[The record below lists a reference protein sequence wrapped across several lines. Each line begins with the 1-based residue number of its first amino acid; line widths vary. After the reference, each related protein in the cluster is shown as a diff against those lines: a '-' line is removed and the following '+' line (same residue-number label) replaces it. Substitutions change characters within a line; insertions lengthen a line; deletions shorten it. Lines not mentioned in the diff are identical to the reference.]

1 VILYLLV
8 NIQENYVLESPEQA
22 MALLNPLRGE
32 IVAHL
37 MEPASASEVA
47 RQLNETPQRI
57 NYHLKSL
64 EKVGIVR
71 RVGSRQ
77 VRNLVEV
84 LFQAVA
90 KSFVL
95 AESLSMKPETVRK
108 LKDQGAL
115 SHLITTSERMK
126 KDALLLM
133 EQSDE
138 NEVIASAALQLQVS
152 LADPEQR
159 HAFVEEY
166 VSLVHKLVAKYHSDS
181 KQEDTYQV
189 LLAVYPKP
197 FIGGNI
203 DEAKN

>member
-1 VILYLLV
+1 MLNDILESYLV
-8 NIQENYVLESPEQA
+8 ESPEQA

-47 RQLNETPQRI
+47 RKLNEAPQRV

-71 RVGSRQ
+71 RVGTRQ

-84 LFQAVA
+84 LYHSIA
-90 KSFVL
+90 KNFVL
-95 AESLSMKPETVRK
+95 AESLNMKPETVRK

-115 SHLITTSERMK
+115 AHLITTAERMK
-126 KDALLLM
+126 RDALMLM
-133 EQSDE
+133 EQSDA
-138 NEVIASAALQLQVS
+138 NELVPSAALQLQVV

-159 HAFVEEY
+159 NAFVEEY
-166 VSLVHKLVAKYHSDS
+166 VSLVHKLVEKYHSDS
-181 KQEDTYQV
+181 KTEETYQV

-197 FIGGNI
+197 IEGGNTH
-203 DEAKN
+203 EQ

>member
-1 VILYLLV
+1 LNEILESYVI
-8 NIQENYVLESPEQA
+8 ESPEQA
-22 MALLNPLRGE
+22 MALLNPIRGE
-32 IVAHL
+32 IVAH
-37 MEPASASEVA
+37 MIEPASASEVA
-47 RQLNETPQRI
+47 RQLSETPQRI

-64 EKVGIVR
+64 ERVGIVR

-84 LFQAVA
+84 LYQAVA

-115 SHLITTSERMK
+115 AYLITSSERMK
-126 KDALLLM
+126 RDALDLM
-133 EQSDE
+133 EQSDA
-138 NEVIASAALQLQVS
+138 NEVIASAALQLQVM
-152 LADPEQR
+152 LANPEQR

-166 VSLVHKLVAKYHSDS
+166 VSMVNLLVAKYHNESNP
-181 KQEDTYQV
+181 ENTYQV

-197 FIGGNI
+197 IKGGNI
-203 DEAKN
+203 DVQ

>member
-1 VILYLLV
+1 LL
-8 NIQENYVLESPEQA
+8 NEILESYVVETPEQA

-37 MEPASASEVA
+37 LEPASASEVA
-47 RQLNETPQRI
+47 RQLNELPQRI

-71 RVGSRQ
+71 RVGTRQ

-84 LFQAVA
+84 LYLSVA
-90 KSFVL
+90 KTFVL
-95 AESLSMKPETVRK
+95 AESLSMKSETVRK

-115 SHLITTSERMK
+115 AHLITASERMK
-126 KDALLLM
+126 RDALILM

-138 NEVIASAALQLQVS
+138 NEAVPSAALQLQVK
-152 LADPEQR
+152 LASPEQR
-159 HAFVEEY
+159 NAFVEEY
-166 VSLVHKLVAKYHSDS
+166 VAIVSKLVEKYHTDS
-181 KQEDTYQV
+181 KQEKIYQI

-197 FIGGNI
+197 LEGGHQN
-203 DEAKN
+203 EK

>member
-1 VILYLLV
+1 
-8 NIQENYVLESPEQA
+8 

-37 MEPASASEVA
+37 QKPASATEVA
-47 RQLNETPQRI
+47 RQLSETPQRI

-71 RVGSRQ
+71 RVGTRQ

-90 KSFVL
+90 KSFIL
-95 AESLSMKPETVRK
+95 AESLSMKPETMRK

-115 SHLITTSERMK
+115 AHLITSSERMK
-126 KDALLLM
+126 QDALLLM

-138 NEVIASAALQLQVS
+138 NEIIASAALQLQVT
-152 LADPEQR
+152 LADSDQR
-159 HAFVEEY
+159 NAFVEEY
-166 VSLVHKLVAKYHSDS
+166 VSLVQKLVAKYHCEGQS
-181 KQEDTYQV
+181 EEIYQV
-189 LLAVYPKP
+189 LLAVYPQP
-197 FIGGNI
+197 FKGGTSN
-203 DEAKN
+203 EV

>member
-1 VILYLLV
+1 LNEILESYL
-8 NIQENYVLESPEQA
+8 IESPEQA
-22 MALLNPLRGE
+22 MALLNPIRGE
-32 IVAHL
+32 IVAHM
-37 MEPASASEVA
+37 MEPVSASEVA
-47 RQLNETPQRI
+47 RQLSETPQRI

-84 LFQAVA
+84 LYQAVA

-115 SHLITTSERMK
+115 AYLITSSERMK
-126 KDALLLM
+126 RDALDLM
-133 EQSDE
+133 EQSDA
-138 NEVIASAALQLQVS
+138 NEVIASAALQLQVM
-152 LADPEQR
+152 LANPEQR

-166 VSLVHKLVAKYHSDS
+166 VSMVNLLVAKYHNESNP
-181 KQEDTYQV
+181 ENTYQV

-197 FIGGNI
+197 IKGGNM
-203 DEAKN
+203 DVQ

>member
-1 VILYLLV
+1 VVLILL
-8 NIQENYVLESPEQA
+8 NQIQESCVIESPEQA
-22 MALLNPLRGE
+22 MVLLNPLRGE
-32 IVAHL
+32 IVSHL
-37 MEPASASEVA
+37 LEPASASEVA

-71 RVGSRQ
+71 RVGTRQ

-95 AESLSMKPETVRK
+95 AESLSMKPETMRK

-115 SHLITTSERMK
+115 THLITTSERMK
-126 KDALLLM
+126 RDALLLM

-138 NEVIASAALQLQVS
+138 NELIASAALQLQIS
-152 LADPEQR
+152 LADPTQR
-159 HAFVEEY
+159 NAFIEEY
-166 VSLVHKLVAKYHSDS
+166 VALVHKLAAKYHSDANL
-181 KQEDTYQV
+181 EDTYQV
-189 LLAVYPKP
+189 LLAVYPQP
-197 FIGGNI
+197 FEGGNRN
-203 DEAKN
+203 ET

>member
-1 VILYLLV
+1 L
-8 NIQENYVLESPEQA
+8 NPIQESYVLESPEQA

-37 MEPASASEVA
+37 QEPASATEVA
-47 RQLNETPQRI
+47 RQLSETPQRI

-71 RVGSRQ
+71 RVGTRQ

-90 KSFVL
+90 KSFIL
-95 AESLSMKPETVRK
+95 AESLSMKPETMRK

-115 SHLITTSERMK
+115 AHLITSSERMK
-126 KDALLLM
+126 QDALLLM

-138 NEVIASAALQLQVS
+138 NEIIASAALQLQVT
-152 LADPEQR
+152 LANPEQR
-159 HAFVEEY
+159 NAFVEEY
-166 VSLVHKLVAKYHSDS
+166 VSLVQKLVAKYHCEAPSN
-181 KQEDTYQV
+181 EIYQV
-189 LLAVYPKP
+189 LLAVYPQP
-197 FIGGNI
+197 FKGGNA
-203 DEAKN
+203 DDV

>member
-1 VILYLLV
+1 MLV
-8 NIQENYVLESPEQA
+8 QIQESYVLETPEQA

-32 IVAHL
+32 IVARL
-37 MEPASASEVA
+37 LEPASASEVA
-47 RQLNETPQRI
+47 RQLNEIPQRI
-57 NYHLKSL
+57 NYHLKLL

-77 VRNLVEV
+77 VRNLVEI

-95 AESLSMKPETVRK
+95 ADSLSMKPETMRK

-115 SHLITTSERMK
+115 SHLITASERIK

-138 NEVIASAALQLQVS
+138 NEMIASAALQLQIK
-152 LADPEQR
+152 LADVEQR
-159 HAFVEEY
+159 QAFVEEY
-166 VSLVHKLVAKYHSDS
+166 VALVQQLVAKYHNDVQTESI
-181 KQEDTYQV
+181 YQV
-189 LLAVYPKP
+189 VLAVYPEP
-197 FIGGNI
+197 LQGGNP
-203 DEAKN
+203 DEE

>member
-1 VILYLLV
+1 LLV
-8 NIQENYVLESPEQA
+8 NIQENYVLETPEQA

-115 SHLITTSERMK
+115 AHLITTSERMK

-138 NEVIASAALQLQVS
+138 NEVIASAALQLQIK
-152 LADPEQR
+152 LADPELR

-197 FIGGNI
+197 YEGGKLN
-203 DEAKN
+203 ET